1 MDAPREDAPE
11 ADAQKGDARKAE
23 APADRVRAE
32 KRAAAAAAVAL
43 VEDGMAVG
51 LGTGSTATLAIAE
64 LGARVRAGL
73 SVVAIATSER
83 SAAQARAL
91 GIPLTD
97 FAART
102 RLDLTIDGADQIARG
117 ALALVKGL
125 GGALLREKIVAAAS
139 DRLVIVAD
147 RSKLV
152 DRLGGPVPVEV
163 VVFGWQTTAE
173 RIGRLGGAV
182 RPRQAPDGGLFRS
195 DGGNLILDCDFG
207 PIADPAVLA
216 AALAA
221 TVGVIETG
229 LFLGMTALALVA
241 GPTGVTR
248 LVPSSGLFNP
258 PQARPEGGVP

>member
-1 MDAPREDAPE
+1 MMDAAT
-11 ADAQKGDARKAE
+11 
-23 APADRVRAE
+23 AE
-32 KRAAAAAAVAL
+32 KQAAAVAAVAL
-43 VEDGMAVG
+43 VEDGMAIG

-64 LGARVRAGL
+64 LGARVQAGL
-73 SVVAIATSER
+73 SVVAIPTSER

-97 FAART
+97 FAARP

-117 ALALVKGL
+117 SLDLIKGL

-152 DRLGGPVPVEV
+152 DRLGGPVPVPVEV
-163 VVFGWQTTAE
+163 VAFGWQTTAA
-173 RIGRLGGAV
+173 RIARLGGHPTL
-182 RPRQAPDGGLFRS
+182 RRAPGGGPFQS

-207 PIADPAVLA
+207 LIADPAALE

-221 TVGVIETG
+221 TIGVIETG
-229 LFLGMTALALVA
+229 LFLGMARLALVA
-241 GPTGVTR
+241 GPAGVTR
-248 LVPSSGLFNP
+248 LAPV
-258 PQARPEGGVP
+258 GG